1 MTFEPFLLLRY
12 AHVLGAILMGAGL
25 LGVWLADLR
34 SRQVQELSLY
44 AECARFVALFYDG
57 LVVPGALLLLVSGGA
72 LIALYYDGLG
82 FLDHPWL
89 VGMVGLFLF
98 EFIEGNTLTRLH
110 FVRLKRLS
118 ASSDKEKRISKELQE
133 TRQKLLPTLA
143 HFLDL
148 PMLSLI
154 IALAV
159 IRPES
164 WDMFL
169 AGTITAFA
177 IATTLTFWITRLFP
191 WTERTPNED

>member
-1 MTFEPFLLLRY
+1 MTPDPFLLLRY
-12 AHVLGAILMGAGL
+12 AHILGAILMGAGL

-34 SRQVQELSLY
+34 SRQVQDLSLY

-57 LVVPGALLLLVSGGA
+57 LVVPGALLLLASGGI

-110 FVRLKRLS
+110 FIRLKRLS
-118 ASSDKEKRISKELQE
+118 VLSEKEKCLSNELRE

-164 WDMFL
+164 WDMFF
-169 AGTITAFA
+169 AGTTTAFA
-177 IATTLTFWITRLFP
+177 IASGLTFWITRLFP
-191 WTERTPNED
+191 WAERTPDER